1 MTDLHLGGREHLDGA
16 GGSGRSLSDE
26 VPFLKLKK
34 KFLQIFK
41 KKKKQN
47 KEPAILLFSHQPKD
61 GNNLVGAKKV
71 LHHIGAFSLWNF
83 DWK

>member
-47 KEPAILLFSHQPKD
+47 KEPAILLFFPP
-61 GNNLVGAKKV
+61 AER
-71 LHHIGAFSLWNF
+71 
-83 DWK
+83 WK